1 MNARTK
7 AMLKSKRTER
17 RRLAAL
23 PFSEKVAL
31 LERLR
36 DRALAV
42 AGSSL
47 YRAHELRA
55 GKAWVLRDR

>member
-1 MNARTK
+1 
-7 AMLKSKRTER
+7 
-17 RRLAAL
+17 
-23 PFSEKVAL
+23 L